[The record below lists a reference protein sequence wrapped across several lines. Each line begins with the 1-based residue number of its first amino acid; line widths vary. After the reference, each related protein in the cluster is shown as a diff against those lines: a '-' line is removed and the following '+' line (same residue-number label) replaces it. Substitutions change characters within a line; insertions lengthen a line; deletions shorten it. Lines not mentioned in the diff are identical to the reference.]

1 MTRIERK
8 TFSFLDRLTTNPWT
22 AFPIFILVV
31 YFLFWCT
38 FSLGQYPMNW
48 IQSGVAMLS
57 GWLDALIRVDWLRD
71 LVVDGILAGVGGV
84 LVFLPNIIILYLLIS
99 IMESTG
105 YMGRV
110 AFIMD
115 KIMHHMGLHGKSFIP
130 MIMGFGCN
138 VPAIMAC
145 RDIHPRKSRLV
156 TVMIIPFMSC
166 SGRLPVYLL
175 LVAAFFPEHGPL
187 ILLGIYALGLILAVL
202 AAKVISMIL
211 PGIAAH
217 DHVEQKP
224 YMMPQWRYVFG
235 NTFVQVKEYLQKLA
249 GPILAFS
256 VALWVLG
263 YFPRAEAVVSE
274 TGLATEAVAEAAT
287 PGGDGATAFE
297 GVEALAGT
305 ESHGMSAAAVDVAA
319 PAMSAV
325 AQKEQSFIGRIGHII
340 SPVLEPI
347 GMNWKDGVAIIGGVG
362 AKELIVSTLGVMY
375 SDGGPT
381 LQDALRGSHTA
392 AGALA
397 FMVFVL
403 LYFPCVGTF
412 VALKHTTG
420 SWGWT
425 LLGAVNSIVVAWVMA
440 FVVFRA
446 FTLIL

>member
-38 FSLGQYPMNW
+38 FSLGQYPMSW
-48 IQSGVAMLS
+48 IQSGVALLS
-57 GWLDALIRVDWLRD
+57 GWLNALIRVDWLRD

-138 VPAIMAC
+138 VPAILAC

-187 ILLGIYALGLILAVL
+187 ILLGLYALGLVLAVI
-202 AAKVISMIL
+202 AAKIISMIL

-224 YMMPQWRYVFG
+224 YMMPQWSYVFG

-263 YFPRAEAVVSE
+263 YFPRAEAS
-274 TGLATEAVAEAAT
+274 GGDAAVASVEAMT
-287 PGGDGATAFE
+287 SGGDAAM
-297 GVEALAGT
+297 V
-305 ESHGMSAAAVDVAA
+305 SVMSAA
-319 PAMSAV
+319 

-375 SDGGPT
+375 SDDGPT

-412 VALKHTTG
+412 VALKHTTD

-425 LLGAVNSIVVAWVMA
+425 LFGAVNSITVAWVMA
-440 FVVFRA
+440 FVVFRV
-446 FTLIL
+446 FTVIL

>member
-1 MTRIERK
+1 M
-8 TFSFLDRLTTNPWT
+8 
-22 AFPIFILVV
+22 
-31 YFLFWCT
+31 
-38 FSLGQYPMNW
+38 GQYPMNW

-138 VPAIMAC
+138 VPAILAC

-187 ILLGIYALGLILAVL
+187 ILLGLYALGLILAVL

-263 YFPRAEAVVSE
+263 YFPRAEASGGDEATVSVE
-274 TGLATEAVAEAAT
+274 AMTSGGDAAMVSGADTAVA
-287 PGGDGATAFE
+287 
-297 GVEALAGT
+297 
-305 ESHGMSAAAVDVAA
+305 S
-319 PAMSAV
+319 AMSAV

-381 LQDALRGSHTA
+381 LRDALRDSHTA

>member
-1 MTRIERK
+1 
-8 TFSFLDRLTTNPWT
+8 
-22 AFPIFILVV
+22 
-31 YFLFWCT
+31 
-38 FSLGQYPMNW
+38 MNW
-48 IQSGVAMLS
+48 IQAGVAMLS

-138 VPAIMAC
+138 VPAILAC

-187 ILLGIYALGLILAVL
+187 ILLGLYALGLLLAVL

-224 YMMPQWRYVFG
+224 YMMPQWSYVFG

-263 YFPRAEAVVSE
+263 YFPRAEASGGDAVMAAVEMTVSDND
-274 TGLATEAVAEAAT
+274 AAT
-287 PGGDGATAFE
+287 ASE

-305 ESHGMSAAAVDVAA
+305 ESPAMSAAAVDA
-319 PAMSAV
+319 PAPVMSAV
-325 AQKEQSFIGRIGHII
+325 AQKEQSFIGRIGHVI

-381 LQDALRGSHTA
+381 LQDALRSSHTA

>member
-1 MTRIERK
+1 
-8 TFSFLDRLTTNPWT
+8 
-22 AFPIFILVV
+22 
-31 YFLFWCT
+31 
-38 FSLGQYPMNW
+38 MNW
-48 IQSGVAMLS
+48 IQAGVAMLS

-138 VPAIMAC
+138 VPAILAC

-187 ILLGIYALGLILAVL
+187 ILLGLYALGLLLAVL

-224 YMMPQWRYVFG
+224 YMMPQWSYVFG

-263 YFPRAEAVVSE
+263 YFPRAEASGGDAVMAAVEMTVSDND
-274 TGLATEAVAEAAT
+274 AAT
-287 PGGDGATAFE
+287 ASE

-305 ESHGMSAAAVDVAA
+305 ESPAMSAAAVDA
-319 PAMSAV
+319 PAPVMSAV
-325 AQKEQSFIGRIGHII
+325 AQKEQSFIGRIGHVI

-381 LQDALRGSHTA
+381 LQDALRSSHTA

-440 FVVFRA
+440 FAVFRV
-446 FTLIL
+446 FTVIL

>member
-1 MTRIERK
+1 
-8 TFSFLDRLTTNPWT
+8 
-22 AFPIFILVV
+22 
-31 YFLFWCT
+31 
-38 FSLGQYPMNW
+38 MNW
-48 IQSGVAMLS
+48 IQAGVAMLS

-138 VPAIMAC
+138 VPAILAC

-187 ILLGIYALGLILAVL
+187 ILLGLYALGLILAVL

-224 YMMPQWRYVFG
+224 YMMPQWSYVFG

-263 YFPRAEAVVSE
+263 YFPRAEASGGDAVMAAVEMTVSDND
-274 TGLATEAVAEAAT
+274 AAT
-287 PGGDGATAFE
+287 ASE

-305 ESHGMSAAAVDVAA
+305 ESPAMSAAAVDA
-319 PAMSAV
+319 PAPVMSAV
-325 AQKEQSFIGRIGHII
+325 AQKEQSFIGRIGHVI

-381 LQDALRGSHTA
+381 LQDALRSSHTA

>member
-38 FSLGQYPMNW
+38 FSLGQYPMSW
-48 IQSGVAMLS
+48 IQSGVALLS
-57 GWLDALIRVDWLRD
+57 GWLNALISVDWLRD

-110 AFIMD
+110 AYIMD

-138 VPAIMAC
+138 VPAILAC

-187 ILLGIYALGLILAVL
+187 ILLGLYALGLILAVL

-224 YMMPQWRYVFG
+224 YMMPQWSYVFG

-263 YFPRAEAVVSE
+263 YFPRAEAS
-274 TGLATEAVAEAAT
+274 GGDAAVA
-287 PGGDGATAFE
+287 PE
-297 GVEALAGT
+297 GVEAFAGT
-305 ESHGMSAAAVDVAA
+305 EL
-319 PAMSAV
+319 PAMSAA

-412 VALKHTTG
+412 VALKHTTD

-425 LLGAVNSIVVAWVMA
+425 LFGAVNSIMVAWVMA
-440 FVVFRA
+440 FVVFRV
-446 FTLIL
+446 FTVIL

>member
-31 YFLFWCT
+31 YLLFWCT

-48 IQSGVAMLS
+48 IQSGVTMLS

-138 VPAIMAC
+138 VPAILAC

-187 ILLGIYALGLILAVL
+187 ILLSLYALGLILAVL

-224 YMMPQWRYVFG
+224 YMMPQWSYVFG

-263 YFPRAEAVVSE
+263 YFPRAEAS
-274 TGLATEAVAEAAT
+274 
-287 PGGDGATAFE
+287 GGD
-297 GVEALAGT
+297 V
-305 ESHGMSAAAVDVAA
+305 AAVDAVT
-319 PAMSAV
+319 PAMSAA
-325 AQKEQSFIGRIGHII
+325 AQKEQSFIGRIGHVI

-381 LQDALRGSHTA
+381 LQDALRDSHTA

-412 VALKHTTG
+412 VALKHTTD

-425 LLGAVNSIVVAWVMA
+425 LLGAVNSIMVAWVMA
-440 FVVFRA
+440 FVVFRV
-446 FTLIL
+446 FTLVL

>member
-1 MTRIERK
+1 
-8 TFSFLDRLTTNPWT
+8 
-22 AFPIFILVV
+22 
-31 YFLFWCT
+31 
-38 FSLGQYPMNW
+38 MNW
-48 IQSGVAMLS
+48 IQAGVTLLSEWLNAM
-57 GWLDALIRVDWLRD
+57 IRVDWLRD

-138 VPAIMAC
+138 VPAILAC

-175 LVAAFFPEHGPL
+175 LVAAFFPDHGPL
-187 ILLGIYALGLILAVL
+187 ILLGLYALGLLLAVL

-224 YMMPQWRYVFG
+224 YMMPQWSYVFG

-263 YFPRAEAVVSE
+263 YFPRAEAS
-274 TGLATEAVAEAAT
+274 GGDAAVASVEMTVSDNDAAT
-287 PGGDGATAFE
+287 ASE

-305 ESHGMSAAAVDVAA
+305 ESPAMSAAAVDA
-319 PAMSAV
+319 PAPVMSAS
-325 AQKEQSFIGRIGHII
+325 AQKEQSFIGRIGHVI

-381 LQDALRGSHTA
+381 LQDALRDSHTA

-425 LLGAVNSIVVAWVMA
+425 LLGAVNSIMIAWVMA
-440 FVVFRA
+440 FVVFRV

>member
-1 MTRIERK
+1 M
-8 TFSFLDRLTTNPWT
+8 DRLTTNPWT
-22 AFPIFILVV
+22 AFPIFILIV

-38 FSLGQYPMNW
+38 FSLGQYPMDW
-48 IQSGVAMLS
+48 IQSGVLWLS
-57 GWLDALIRVDWLRD
+57 DWLNSLIDVEWLRD

-138 VPAIMAC
+138 VPAILAC
-145 RDIHPRKSRLV
+145 KDIHPRKSRLV

-175 LVAAFFPEHGPL
+175 FVAAFFPQHGPL
-187 ILLGIYALGLILAVL
+187 ILLGLYALGLVLAVF
-202 AAKVISMIL
+202 AAKIISMIL
-211 PGIAAH
+211 PGIASH

-224 YMMPQWRYVFG
+224 YMMPQWGYVFG

-256 VALWVLG
+256 VALWLLG
-263 YFPRAEAVVSE
+263 YFPRADVGVTTVVQ
-274 TGLATEAVAEAAT
+274 
-287 PGGDGATAFE
+287 
-297 GVEALAGT
+297 
-305 ESHGMSAAAVDVAA
+305 
-319 PAMSAV
+319 
-325 AQKEQSFIGRIGHII
+325 QKEQSFIGRIGHII

-375 SDGGPT
+375 SNDGPT
-381 LQDALRGSHTA
+381 LQDALRSSHTA

-403 LYFPCVGTF
+403 LYFPCIGTF
-412 VALKHTTG
+412 VALKHTTN

-440 FVVFRA
+440 FAVFRI
-446 FTLIL
+446 FTVIL